1 MAHFKALN
9 PPETVEVNKKTTFVS
24 AVPAKVVFEYK
35 NFLIQRLDDHQNRKR
50 RIGQIAMSTAADLFF
65 ISVPVQQIKIYNNIV
80 TVIFLSRLNI
90 FFANT
95 RQSAFG
101 TFAAKNSKVDD
112 LA

>member
-65 ISVPVQQIKIYNNIV
+65 ISVPVQ
-80 TVIFLSRLNI
+80 
-90 FFANT
+90 
-95 RQSAFG
+95 
-101 TFAAKNSKVDD
+101 
-112 LA
+112 

>member
-1 MAHFKALN
+1 MLHFKALN

-24 AVPAKVVFEYK
+24 AVPAKVIFEYK
-35 NFLIQRLDDHQNRKR
+35 KFLIQRLDDHQNRKR

-80 TVIFLSRLNI
+80 TLRIPCQ
-90 FFANT
+90 A
-95 RQSAFG
+95 AFG

>member
-90 FFANT
+90 FFADT
-95 RQSAFG
+95 LPGSFRHFCRKKFQSR
-101 TFAAKNSKVDD
+101 
-112 LA
+112 